1 MILSIKEFHN
11 VMNPDSL
18 IQPLCSYQDQVTRAE
33 EQESLF
39 LVRQDL
45 ELRICERNEMSERLL
60 ISETKCENLQQE
72 LGEKTSKV
80 IRTDNRKSKT

>member
-1 MILSIKEFHN
+1 ML
-11 VMNPDSL
+11 DSGL
-18 IQPLCSYQDQVTRAE
+18 NMLTQDQVTRAE

-45 ELRICERNEMSERLL
+45 ELTISERNEMSERLL
-60 ISETKCENLQQE
+60 ISDTKCENLQQE

>member
-1 MILSIKEFHN
+1 MTMCLNDECWTLVEIFLFA
-11 VMNPDSL
+11 
-18 IQPLCSYQDQVTRAE
+18 QDQVTRAE
-33 EQESLF
+33 EQESLY

-45 ELRICERNEMSERLL
+45 ELTICERNEMSERLL
-60 ISETKCENLQQE
+60 ISDTKCENLQQE

>member
-1 MILSIKEFHN
+1 MFA
-11 VMNPDSL
+11 
-18 IQPLCSYQDQVTRAE
+18 QDQVTRAE

-45 ELRICERNEMSERLL
+45 ELTICERNEMSERLL

-80 IRTDNRKSKT
+80 IKADNRKWRT

>member
-1 MILSIKEFHN
+1 M
-11 VMNPDSL
+11 VDSCWTVL
-18 IQPLCSYQDQVTRAE
+18 AQDQVTRAE

-45 ELRICERNEMSERLL
+45 EATICERNEMSERLL
-60 ISETKCENLQQE
+60 ISDTKCENLQQE